1 MLLIFDKKQRWKK
14 FLYTNREPLFGSEK
28 RTLEI
33 LFMTLSQNHED
44 SELVGLLIQGDRKAF
59 ETIYLRY
66 ASDLYRF
73 ARKNIPL
80 KEDCEEMVQ
89 DVFESLWIR
98 RENLKVESLRHYL
111 FTSIRYMII
120 RYFYAKGV
128 RKRYAEDY
136 KLFAASYHTIDD
148 LMNSPNES
156 PQEKLIKS
164 LAGLPQRCQTAIK
177 LRLTENLS
185 NDEIAHQMNITK
197 KTVEF
202 YISRALN
209 HLRHSVKEIYK

>member
-1 MLLIFDKKQRWKK
+1 
-14 FLYTNREPLFGSEK
+14 
-28 RTLEI
+28 
-33 LFMTLSQNHED
+33 MTLFQDHED
-44 SELVGLLIQGDRKAF
+44 SELVDLLTQGDKKAF

-66 ASDLYRF
+66 ASDVYRF

-80 KEDCEEMVQ
+80 KEDCEEMIQ

-98 RENLKVESLRHYL
+98 HENLKVVSLRHYL
-111 FTSIRYMII
+111 FTAIRYRVI

-128 RKRYAEDY
+128 RKRYAENY
-136 KLFAASYHTIDD
+136 KLFAASYHPMDD
-148 LMNSPNES
+148 LIKSPGES
-156 PQEKLIKS
+156 LQEKLIKS
-164 LAGLPQRCQTAIK
+164 LAGLPERCQTAIK
-177 LRLTENLS
+177 LRLMENLS
-185 NDEIAHQMNITK
+185 NDEIANQMNITK